1 MLTRNNVVHLP
12 GTANTRV
19 VSSPKSASKNAIS
32 LTKTIVKKLEL
43 PPGKD
48 DIVFWDNSLAG
59 FGLRIRKGGKRVFVA
74 QFRDEAGATRRV
86 TIGSTDV
93 LEADEARAQAK
104 KLLGG
109 VAIGNDPAKAKKEAR
124 LAVKFGEML
133 DKYLAHAKDKQEA
146 STLEATTRNLR
157 THSKGF
163 HTTALREIGRIDIAE
178 LHGKITKKNGPVQAN
193 RVLASLSGYFA
204 FLVARGQV
212 ETNPVNGVPKNVE
225 KGRERVLTDD
235 ELRAIWKGT
244 ESGSD
249 YDRIIRVLL
258 LTGLRRSEVG
268 SMRWEEVA
276 GDLWTIPG
284 ERMKNGLAHEVA
296 LTESALA
303 ALPEAQDKGFVFGK
317 EMIGERRGYSGW
329 SRSKGRLDGR
339 LKIADWGL
347 HDFRRTMSTK
357 LHDAGVEP
365 HIVEALLAHISG
377 HKGGV
382 AGTYNKAA
390 YRTQKRAALTLWA
403 GMIDA
408 IIKAGP

>member
-1 MLTRNNVVHLP
+1 MLTKTNVIQLP

-19 VSSPKSASKNAIS
+19 DTPKNTAAKNGVS
-32 LTKTIVKKLEL
+32 LTKTTVKKLEL
-43 PPGKD
+43 PAGKD
-48 DIVFWDNSLAG
+48 DIIYWDVNLPG
-59 FGLRIRKGGKRVFVA
+59 FGLRINKNGRRAFVV
-74 QFRDEAGATRRV
+74 QFRDEAGASKRM
-86 TIGSTDV
+86 TIGGIDV

-109 VAIGNDPAKAKKEAR
+109 VAIGNDPAKAKREAR
-124 LAVKFGEML
+124 QAVKFGEML
-133 DKYLAHAKDKQEA
+133 DTYLAHAKDKQET

-163 HTTALREIGRIDIAE
+163 HTTPLRDIGRIDIAE

-204 FLVARGQV
+204 FLLARGQI
-212 ETNPVNGVPKNVE
+212 ETNPVNGVPKNIE
-225 KGRERVLTDD
+225 KGRERVLSDD
-235 ELRAIWKGT
+235 EIRAIWKGT
-244 ESGSD
+244 EGSSD
-249 YDRIIRVLL
+249 YDRIIRLLL
-258 LTGLRRSEVG
+258 LTGCRRSEVG
-268 SMRWEEVA
+268 SMRWEEIA

-284 ERMKNGLAHEVA
+284 ERMKNGLAQEVA

-303 ALPEAQDKGFVFGK
+303 TLPEAGKGFVFGK
-317 EMIGERRGYSGW
+317 EIQGERRGYSGW
-329 SRSKGRLDGR
+329 SRSKQRLDGR

-347 HDFRRTMSTK
+347 HDFRRTISTK
-357 LHDAGVEP
+357 LHDAGIEP

-390 YRTQKRAALTLWA
+390 YRVQKRAALTLWA
-403 GMIDA
+403 GMIAQIVKTD
-408 IIKAGP
+408 G